1 MQPLLLEGVAKQLMR
16 VRKWEQGGNPE
27 QDKARA
33 EAGGHAC
40 LVPTI
45 RCVQTQTMG
54 SSSPRTFSPQGRER
68 QLKDDESEEDAGAEG
83 HALQCFLAH
92 ARDCLLSTEYLEFS
106 LKVQIGLATREIG

>member
-40 LVPTI
+40 LSRPERPTDACKH
-45 RCVQTQTMG
+45 RRWG
-54 SSSPRTFSPQGRER
+54 LPLPALSPRKGE
-68 QLKDDESEEDAGAEG
+68 KDS
-83 HALQCFLAH
+83 
-92 ARDCLLSTEYLEFS
+92 
-106 LKVQIGLATREIG
+106 